1 MLFCQAAAVRKAR
14 KEQLHLNIKDT
25 QAQNAASWDWNT
37 PGTAEQSRKSS
48 RRGQQSILQLVVKE
62 QHVNVHHSTP

>member
-25 QAQNAASWDWNT
+25 QAQNAAS
-37 PGTAEQSRKSS
+37 
-48 RRGQQSILQLVVKE
+48 
-62 QHVNVHHSTP
+62 